1 LLGDKASR
9 EDAKNKRGKG
19 KHTNIQTNK
28 QKIQKIK
35 LKTKTN
41 KMFLKKIKCLNK
53 KKPFNPNKVL
63 TVF

>member
-1 LLGDKASR
+1 MLGDKASR
-9 EDAKNKRGKG
+9 EDEKNKRGKG
-19 KHTNIQTNK
+19 KHTNK

-41 KMFLKKIKCLNK
+41 KMFLKKIKMFK
-53 KKPFNPNKVL
+53 QKKPFNPNKVL